1 VTERTSLER
10 AVLRDRWL
18 VLGSLLL
25 VAGACWAWIVP
36 MSQDMYGDM
45 TGPSAWMMR
54 PSWSGAHLALLFAM
68 WAAMMIGMM
77 LPSAAPALLIYGMVA
92 RRGDGAADAPLRV
105 HIFAGGYLVVWTAF
119 SAVATLAQRLFTA
132 TDLLTPMMEAR
143 APLVSGSMLM
153 AAGLYQLTPLKRACL
168 SACQS
173 PAAFLVKHWRAGRAG
188 AFRIGVLHGWYCLGC
203 CWALMLLLFA
213 GGVMNLAVIIGL
225 TVFLLV
231 EKLLP
236 PTMQGGR
243 FSGVVLVVAGIYMVM
258 GSLWPLAFGL

>member
-1 VTERTSLER
+1 MNFAGRTSLEH
-10 AVLRDRWL
+10 AVIRDRWL

-36 MSQDMYGDM
+36 MATDMYGDM
-45 TGPSAWMMR
+45 TGPAAWMMT
-54 PSWSGAHLALLFAM
+54 PSWSGTELALLFTM
-68 WAAMMIGMM
+68 WTAMMVGMM
-77 LPSAAPALLIYGMVA
+77 LPSAAPTLLVYGMVA
-92 RRGDGAADAPLRV
+92 RRGDAAPDAALRV

-119 SAVATLAQRLFTA
+119 SAIATLAQRAFTA
-132 TDLLTPMMEAR
+132 ADVLSPMMEAR
-143 APLVSGSMLM
+143 APLASGVMLA

-173 PAAFLVKHWRAGRAG
+173 PAAFLAKHWRAGRAG
-188 AFRIGVLHGWYCLGC
+188 AFRIGLVHGWYCLGC

-213 GGVMNLAVIIGL
+213 GGVMNLVVIVGL

-236 PTMQGGR
+236 PTFQGGR
-243 FSGVVLVVAGIYMVM
+243 FSGVVLLIAGTYMM
-258 GSLWPLAFGL
+258 LAGLRP

>member
-1 VTERTSLER
+1 MTGRTSLER
-10 AVLRDRWL
+10 AVIRDRWL

-36 MSQDMYGDM
+36 MASDMYGDM
-45 TGPSAWMMR
+45 TGLSAWTMT
-54 PSWSGAHLALLFAM
+54 PSWSATQLALLFAM
-68 WAAMMIGMM
+68 WTAMMAGMM
-77 LPSAAPALLIYGMVA
+77 LPSAAPTLLVYGMVA
-92 RRGDGAADAPLRV
+92 RRSDAAVDAALRV

-119 SAVATLAQRLFTA
+119 SAVATLAQRAFTA
-132 TDLLTPMMEAR
+132 ADVLSPMMEAR
-143 APLVSGSMLM
+143 APLASGVMLA

-173 PAAFLVKHWRAGRAG
+173 PAAFLARHWRTGRAG
-188 AFRIGVLHGWYCLGC
+188 AFRIGLVHGWYCLGC

-213 GGVMNLAVIIGL
+213 GGVMNLAVIVGL

-236 PTMQGGR
+236 PTFQGGR
-243 FSGVVLVVAGIYMVM
+243 FSGVVLLVAGLYMAV
-258 GSLWPLAFGL
+258 GPYLRAV